1 MTVATVAAPAPPAT
15 PTDDV
20 LLARFAAG
28 DRAALDELFRRYRG
42 VAYRVAYRLLGRE
55 ADALD
60 AVQDGFVNALT
71 RLDRFGG
78 RSAFKTWLLRVVCNA
93 ALDLGRRR
101 KRAERMP
108 QAPPDPS
115 PDRYGPDD
123 RLPADAGLERADLR
137 RAIDAALA
145 RLPESQRQ
153 TFVLHVE
160 GELTYREVADVLG
173 ISIGTVMSRL
183 FYARQK
189 LKDLLAHHQQ
199 P

>member
-1 MTVATVAAPAPPAT
+1 MTTLSAPVPSTAPP
-15 PTDDV
+15 DDV
-20 LLARFAAG
+20 LLARFVAG
-28 DRAALDELFRRYRG
+28 DRSALDELFRRYRG
-42 VAYRVAYRLLGRE
+42 VAFRVAYRLLGRE

-71 RLDRFGG
+71 HLDRFGG

-93 ALDLGRRR
+93 ALDIGRRR
-101 KRAERMP
+101 KRDERVP

-115 PDRYGPDD
+115 PDRFGPDD
-123 RLPADAGLERADLR
+123 QLPADAGLERADLR
-137 RAIDAALA
+137 RLIDAALA
-145 RLPESQRQ
+145 RLPDAQRQ

-160 GELTYREVADVLG
+160 GELTYREVADALG

-189 LKDLLAHHQQ
+189 LKGLLARRE
-199 P
+199 PS